1 MEERYIT
8 LREHEEFCKRLDEEN
23 HRQNRR
29 IGELEETVRQIGAL
43 TTSVEK
49 LALSIES
56 MAKEQE
62 QQGKQLR
69 DLEAKDGEMWRK
81 VTTYIVTAVIGIV
94 IGFIF
99 HQIGM

>member
-1 MEERYIT
+1 MEEGYVT

-81 VTTYIVTAVIGIV
+81 VTAYIVTAVIGIV

-99 HQIGM
+99 RQIGM

>member
-1 MEERYIT
+1 MDNYIARQEHDEFAKRME
-8 LREHEEFCKRLDEEN
+8 EEN

-49 LALSIES
+49 LAVSIES

-69 DLEAKDGEMWRK
+69 ELEAKDGEMWRK
-81 VTTYIVTAVIGIV
+81 VTAYIATAVIGIV

-99 HQIGM
+99 RQIGM